1 MLRSGLFILGV
12 AGVSAQTSYQT
23 VDSGHC
29 EDQGYESL
37 ASAAECEAAAQAE
50 GVGFG
55 GPISSLST
63 DGGCYLHPDGK
74 YYFNTNTNNFECSNT
89 NEYLPCVCLVPPAT
103 ECTNPSSAAA
113 YIDAQCCDC
122 P

>member
-1 MLRSGLFILGV
+1 MKYLLALGLLGM
-12 AGVSAQTSYQT
+12 ANAQTYQL

-29 EDQGYESL
+29 EDQGYQSL
-37 ASAAECEAAAQAE
+37 TSIDECQEAATAAQVAYGYDL
-50 GVGFG
+50 GVTT
-55 GPISSLST
+55 T